1 MKGFPNLPPIPV
13 SLAVMNRL
21 SFPVILASVAVSLA
35 HAADEP
41 RPLRL
46 LTPERIAALSD
57 SERGS
62 WNAYLERSRERAL
75 AERRLLAEECRAA
88 GKETSQPAPN
98 RSSEFEIDGDTPLDW
113 FSKPENRRL
122 AEVLIS
128 YQTPTGGWSKA
139 VDYEKGPRSPGTHW
153 TSQKG
158 AGWHYC
164 GTIDNRTTTE
174 QIQFLAGVRTATGD
188 EAAGSAALKGID
200 YLLEAQY
207 PNGGWPQVY
216 PVESGYHEAVTL
228 NDNAMLHV
236 MEVLLDL
243 AEGEESYAFVDAER
257 RAAARSAVDRG
268 IAWLLAAQVRIDGNP
283 TVWGAQ
289 HDPLDSAPVK
299 ARAKEPPSLSGGE
312 SAEMVKF
319 LMRRGPVTPEV
330 IAAIE
335 SAVKWF
341 EGNRLTGL
349 RKTKNEAG
357 KTDYVPDPE
366 SKEVYWARFYDLGTG
381 KPIFPGADDGILY
394 PTHAE
399 MAAKNKVAYDFM
411 STRPR
416 DLLEKEVPR
425 WKKRLEKERG

>member
-1 MKGFPNLPPIPV
+1 MKCV
-13 SLAVMNRL
+13 SF
-21 SFPVILASVAVSLA
+21 FPVLLSLTLARAD
-35 HAADEP
+35 DEP

-46 LTPERIAALSD
+46 LTPGRVAALPEPD
-57 SERGS
+57 RGT
-62 WNAYLERSRERAL
+62 WTAYLGRSRERAL
-75 AERRLLAEECRAA
+75 AERKILAEECRAA
-88 GKETSQPAPN
+88 GKEASQPAPN
-98 RSSEFEIDGDTPLDW
+98 RSSEFEIDGDTPVDW
-113 FSKPENRRL
+113 FARPGNLRL
-122 AEVLIS
+122 ATAIIS

-139 VDYEKGPRSPGTHW
+139 VDYEKGPRVPGTHW

-158 AGWHYC
+158 GGWHYC

-174 QIQFLAGVRTATGD
+174 QVRFLAGVHAATGD
-188 EAAGSAALKGID
+188 AAAKDAALKGID

-207 PNGGWPQVY
+207 PNGGWPQNY

-236 MEVLLDL
+236 MELLLDL
-243 AEGEESYAFVDAER
+243 AGGGERHAFVDETR
-257 RAAARSAVDRG
+257 RNAARAAVDRG
-268 IAWLLAAQVRIDGNP
+268 IAWLLDAQVKIGGHP
-283 TVWGAQ
+283 TVWCAQ

-319 LMRRGPVTPEV
+319 LTRRGPVTPEV
-330 IAAIE
+330 VAAIE

-349 RKTKNEAG
+349 RKTKNDAG
-357 KTDYVPDPE
+357 KTDYVPDPDSE
-366 SKEVYWARFYDLGTG
+366 EVYWARFYDLETG
-381 KPIFPGADDGILY
+381 KPIFPGADDGISY
-394 PTHAE
+394 PTHTE

-416 DLLEKEVPR
+416 DLLDKEVAR
-425 WKKRLEKERG
+425 WKKRLAKERG

>member
-1 MKGFPNLPPIPV
+1 LLQKSETRPAPIMKRRCFFLV
-13 SLAVMNRL
+13 LFSLA
-21 SFPVILASVAVSLA
+21 LA
-35 HAADEP
+35 AAEEP
-41 RPLRL
+41 RDLRL
-46 LTPERIAALSD
+46 LTPERVAALPD
-57 SERGS
+57 SERVG
-62 WNAYLERSRERAL
+62 WTAYLDRSRGRAL
-75 AERRLLAEECRAA
+75 AERRLLAGECRAA
-88 GKETSQPAPN
+88 GKQASQPAPN
-98 RSSEFEIDGDTPLDW
+98 RSSEFEIDGDTPAEW
-113 FSKPENRRL
+113 FSKPENRQL
-122 AEVLIS
+122 AGVLIS

-139 VDYEKGPRSPGTHW
+139 VDYETGPRSPGTHW

-158 AGWHYC
+158 EGWHYC

-174 QIQFLAGVRTATGD
+174 QIKFLAGVRTAAGD
-188 EAAGSAALKGID
+188 EAAGAAALKGID

-228 NDNAMLHV
+228 NDNAMLV
-236 MEVLLDL
+236 G
-243 AEGEESYAFVDAER
+243 GEESYAFVDAER
-257 RAAARSAVDRG
+257 RAAARAAVDRG

-283 TVWGAQ
+283 TVWCAQ

-330 IAAIE
+330 IASIG

-341 EGNRLTGL
+341 EGNRLDGL

-357 KTDYVPDPE
+357 KTDYLPDPD

-381 KPIFPGADDGILY
+381 KPIFPGADDGVSY
-394 PTHAE
+394 PTHTE

-411 STRPR
+411 TTRPR
-416 DLLEKEVPR
+416 DLLEKELPR